1 VERYKP
7 LQSEEESSSNVHVS
21 YGVFMQN

>member
-7 LQSEEESSSNVHVS
+7 LQSEEESSGNVHVS